1 MMKTTLKV
9 FVLLAALSLIGGASG
24 VARGSRDPE
33 DATLRDIAR
42 YREWTRVTEKP
53 LLVANS
59 SVGG

>member
-9 FVLLAALSLIGGASG
+9 FVLLAGLLLIGGASG
-24 VARGSRDPE
+24 GSRGSRDSM

-53 LLVANS
+53 LLVANP